1 MCSHDRSDINLKNN
15 LNISSTLKI
24 VDAAKKTVNKIIYI
38 SSIAASDMA
47 QSNYG
52 KIKFSIENKINKYVT
67 IIRPGMFFENKKCE
81 PNEEYEDVRE
91 DIELQIDSIR
101 NVIRQYP
108 IDNQTVD
115 HECAHTQIVDHIKLL
130 EIYNKQIEYQELEE
144 LKLVLSERYDTKTIK
159 KLIGKL
165 QYTKVPDIEVPNTE
179 VSDTEVSHT
188 QVSHTEVPYIGD
200 GDTQCKTICN
210 IM

>member
-1 MCSHDRSDINLKNN
+1 MNYKKKYLKYKLKYLKFKKLSGGAEDYYFKDLFEDFSD
-15 LNISSTLKI
+15 
-24 VDAAKKTVNKIIYI
+24 NK
-38 SSIAASDMA
+38 
-47 QSNYG
+47 Q
-52 KIKFSIENKINKYVT
+52 
-67 IIRPGMFFENKKCE
+67 NKKCE